1 MLLHHIEYHTD
12 KTMLLVQ
19 QKIVVKLM
27 KLLILMAVLPLHILD
42 SDICFWFANQ
52 TTLLCR
58 LPHRTEMCLD
68 HLVSR
73 VPTRKLSLVEFPGWS
88 RALIWAW
95 VELCQGAKFS
105 KLFTTQNNW
114 FLLFFIQVLTEIPSI
129 YCVNMFWLNI
139 QLAKELQMAVFIFYK
154 KH

>member
-95 VELCQGAKFS
+95 VVMSRGKIFKIVHNSEQLIS
-105 KLFTTQNNW
+105 T
-114 FLLFFIQVLTEIPSI
+114 FLYPSI
-129 YCVNMFWLNI
+129 DRNP
-139 QLAKELQMAVFIFYK
+139 FYLLR
-154 KH
+154 